1 MNDSI
6 LIICTSLNMGG
17 TEKQAVWLA
26 NSLTKRDKKVF
37 FVSLKDAGVLSETL
51 DAKVSVNNF
60 KLRNASSQLSKLFYF
75 FKGVYKL
82 RKLIDENNID
92 TMVSFLIH
100 SNIIGKILLIF
111 NRKKMNHIIAFRS
124 DRLSKRNSQIN
135 KFRTFIFK
143 NFIINQESIVVF
155 NSQSGLSNMNLK
167 KPTNNLILN
176 APLNKQNLSYSN
188 NHNKLIFVGRLDEL
202 KNVNNI
208 ILSLKYLSHTN
219 ISLDIYGKGPELPII
234 RKTIEDNKLSEAVT
248 IKNIDLNISNRL
260 NEYDALIIASTHEAF
275 PNVIIEAMNAG
286 IVPIST
292 KVGDCTWLLDENRG
306 IFIEGFDPEHI
317 ARALIEFYE
326 MDIKKRKNII
336 QNCRSFIDT
345 ELNEEKILNEWIDI
359 IYKKVG

>member
-1 MNDSI
+1 
-6 LIICTSLNMGG
+6 
-17 TEKQAVWLA
+17 
-26 NSLTKRDKKVF
+26 
-37 FVSLKDAGVLSETL
+37 
-51 DAKVSVNNF
+51 
-60 KLRNASSQLSKLFYF
+60 
-75 FKGVYKL
+75 
-82 RKLIDENNID
+82 
-92 TMVSFLIH
+92 
-100 SNIIGKILLIF
+100 
-111 NRKKMNHIIAFRS
+111 MNHIIAFRS

-326 MDIKKRKNII
+326 MDIKK
-336 QNCRSFIDT
+336 
-345 ELNEEKILNEWIDI
+345 EKILFKTVEVLLILN
-359 IYKKVG
+359 